1 MYTYEQTRMQCN
13 HSLSLSLSLSLTV
26 SAEGKIKGYVL
37 QIFVSTVIILTTYI
51 YIYFDRE
58 FLQLFNKKYSRC
70 VALLVFVVL
79 IKRSR
84 TIEEILVFSQLNL
97 PYGIIRILLRYF
109 WIYHV
114 KVKVLP
120 VILQLT
126 RALYDNK

>member
-1 MYTYEQTRMQCN
+1 M
-13 HSLSLSLSLSLTV
+13 HSLSLSLSLTV

-51 YIYFDRE
+51 YISFDRE
-58 FLQLFNKKYSRC
+58 FLQLSDKKYSRC
-70 VALLVFVVL
+70 VALLVFVTL
-79 IKRSR
+79 IKISR

-109 WIYHV
+109 LIYHV
-114 KVKVLP
+114 KVQFFP
-120 VILQLT
+120 VILQVT